1 MKNLFKK
8 IPGKSVQSVLRYAA
22 DKEDLKEYKF
32 EIKSYALIFAS
43 KQPHDYTQMGSQET
57 PQSIYEKGEAFSVK
71 GDNFSWL
78 HIGVLFNYGDK
89 EAVYSRSL
97 NADGTYDSQ
106 GVPQL
111 KGIELDPVGV
121 KNLESQLKIFSGSMV
136 KLPPAG
142 NPILVEAPSEG
153 INRLAFNAE
162 LIGQILKGQ
171 FSAGLKKVNNID
183 FTDKYDSF
191 SYRLNYKGKLFS
203 VYRQPVQGYQG
214 TPESIKKTNQGEEKG
229 TFEPVDEQNKK
240 EKENKKEASMEEESA
255 ENGGFDILQEL
266 VKRQHKI
273 MPIRKAMEMEADIV
287 KTSPATPNSPSGESM
302 DYTTLKKQE
311 KKLQDKSKLVKQM
324 ADTVKKIDDQ
334 KSASEILVTPHSVI
348 GRFLGK
354 DS

>member
-1 MKNLFKK
+1 MKNVFKAVTD
-8 IPGKSVQSVLRYAA
+8 KSVQSVLRYAA
-22 DKEDLKEYKF
+22 DKENTKEYKF
-32 EIKSYALIFAS
+32 ELKNYVLIFAS

-78 HIGVLFNYGDK
+78 HIGVLFNYDGK
-89 EAVYSRSL
+89 EAIYSRSL
-97 NADGTYDSQ
+97 NADCTYDSQ

-142 NPILVEAPSEG
+142 NPVLVEAPSEG
-153 INRLAFNAE
+153 INRLAFNVE
-162 LIGQILKGQ
+162 LVGQVLKGQ
-171 FSAGLKKVNNID
+171 MSAGLKKVNNID
-183 FTDKYDSF
+183 FADKYDSF

-214 TPESIKKTNQGEEKG
+214 TPESIKKTNQGEGKS

-240 EKENKKEASMEEESA
+240 EKEKKEASMEESA

-266 VKRQHKI
+266 VKRQHKN
-273 MPIRKAMEMEADIV
+273 MPVRKATEVEADIV
-287 KTSPATPNSPSGESM
+287 KTSPATPSSPNGESM
-302 DYTTLKKQE
+302 DYSNLKKQE

-324 ADTVKKIDDQ
+324 ADTVKKIDEQ
-334 KSASEILVTPHSVI
+334 KSASEILVTPQSVI
-348 GRFLGK
+348 SRFLGK
-354 DS
+354 T